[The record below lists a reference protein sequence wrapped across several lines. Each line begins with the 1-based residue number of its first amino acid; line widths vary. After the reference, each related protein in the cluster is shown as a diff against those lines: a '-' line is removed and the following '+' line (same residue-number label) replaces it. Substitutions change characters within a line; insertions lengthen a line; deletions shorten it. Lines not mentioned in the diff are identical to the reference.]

1 MTLQEGQWLSSVD
14 LWAQSP
20 QRAKPVHTHAALSPE
35 PAAGLARR
43 LWRDLREAIRGSEQ
57 DFTAGSLR
65 RAVFLLAVP
74 MVLEM
79 ALESVFAVVDVFFVA
94 RLGADAVATIGL
106 TEAVLTLIFAVAIGL
121 STATTAMVARR
132 VGEKDAD
139 GAARAAVQALALGLL
154 VSLALGG
161 AGALLAP
168 RLLGWLGASPAIVAG
183 GSGYTAVLL
192 GGCSTVLLLFL
203 CNAVFRGAG
212 DAAVAMRVLWFA
224 NLINIVLDPC
234 FIFGLGPFPELGV
247 TGAAV
252 ATSIGRG
259 SGVLYQLVLL
269 VRGRGRIRIA
279 RRHLRLD
286 PQVMGRL
293 LRLSLGGILQYL
305 VATASW
311 VALVRIMAL
320 FGSAALA
327 GYTIAVRIIVFTIL
341 PSWGLSNA
349 AATLVGQNLGA
360 GQPERAERSV
370 WVTAFYNMAFLTAV
384 AVVFWIFAERLVLIF
399 TADPEVVP
407 VAAQGLRWIG
417 LCYSAYAYGLVMVQ
431 AFNGAGDTDTPTL
444 LNFACYW
451 LWQIPVAW
459 LLARNAGL
467 GPRGVY
473 LAIAS
478 SEILLAAA
486 GVWLFRRGRWKSRR
500 V

>member
-1 MTLQEGQWLSSVD
+1 
-14 LWAQSP
+14 
-20 QRAKPVHTHAALSPE
+20 
-35 PAAGLARR
+35 
-43 LWRDLREAIRGSEQ
+43 
-57 DFTAGSLR
+57 
-65 RAVFLLAVP
+65 
-74 MVLEM
+74 
-79 ALESVFAVVDVFFVA
+79 
-94 RLGADAVATIGL
+94 
-106 TEAVLTLIFAVAIGL
+106 
-121 STATTAMVARR
+121 
-132 VGEKDAD
+132 
-139 GAARAAVQALALGLL
+139 
-154 VSLALGG
+154 
-161 AGALLAP
+161 
-168 RLLGWLGASPAIVAG
+168 
-183 GSGYTAVLL
+183 
-192 GGCSTVLLLFL
+192 
-203 CNAVFRGAG
+203 
-212 DAAVAMRVLWFA
+212 
-224 NLINIVLDPC
+224 
-234 FIFGLGPFPELGV
+234 
-247 TGAAV
+247 
-252 ATSIGRG
+252 
-259 SGVLYQLVLL
+259 
-269 VRGRGRIRIA
+269 
-279 RRHLRLD
+279 
-286 PQVMGRL
+286 
-293 LRLSLGGILQYL
+293 
-305 VATASW
+305 
-311 VALVRIMAL
+311 MAL